1 MSSQSVKMGELSH
14 PILLV
19 SLPTPEERSRSISP
33 NSTSSTGELKGIKLF
48 RAIGRKLSRRRNTD
62 GYESTDSEPSSS
74 SEGHSDSGSGNN
86 SPDSMS
92 KDNSTIRKVL
102 NSLNLKSSSDRRSS
116 DSNSEVSSSSSSRK
130 KSSSSSTPKKILR
143 QPVSYTYV
151 RGLSGLPTIRVPR
164 TNACCAQSCC
174 RCHTPGCGR

>member
-1 MSSQSVKMGELSH
+1 MGENSH

-19 SLPTPEERSRSISP
+19 SLSPPEDRSRSISP
-33 NSTSSTGELKGIKLF
+33 NSTSSSARELRGIKLF
-48 RAIGRKLSRRRNTD
+48 RMIAKRLSRRRQTD
-62 GYESTDSEPSSS
+62 GYDSTDSEPSSS
-74 SEGHSDSGSGNN
+74 SEGQDGQSDSGSGNN
-86 SPDSMS
+86 SPDCIRS
-92 KDNSTIRKVL
+92 KESNESALRKVL
-102 NSLNLKSSSDRRSS
+102 TTLNLVRPSNRRSS
-116 DSNSEVSSSSSSRK
+116 DTNSSISSSSSK
-130 KSSSSSTPKKILR
+130 QKSSKSSTPKKILR